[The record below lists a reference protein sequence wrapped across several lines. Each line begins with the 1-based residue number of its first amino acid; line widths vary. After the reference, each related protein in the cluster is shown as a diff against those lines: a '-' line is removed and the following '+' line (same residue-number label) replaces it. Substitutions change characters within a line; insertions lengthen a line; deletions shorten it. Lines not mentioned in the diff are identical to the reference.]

1 MTARLSRSDRA
12 FVRRFE
18 TGDVAPEEFDHRA
31 HLRLAYGYLCGSSA
45 DRAYPK
51 MRAGILSLLDRNG
64 IGRAKYHETVTV
76 AWLQAVHYF
85 MRKAG
90 EIASFDELLEDD
102 DRLLDTSI
110 MLTHYSKARLFSDEA
125 RLRFLPP
132 DLDPIPL
139 EAPLDG

>member
-1 MTARLSRSDRA
+1 MNTSPSPADRA

-18 TGDVAPEEFDHRA
+18 SGEVAPEAFDHRA

-45 DRAYPK
+45 ERAYPK
-51 MRAGILSLLDRNG
+51 MRASILSLLDRNG
-64 IGRAKYHETVTV
+64 IGRTKYHETVTV

-90 EIASFDELLEDD
+90 EVASFDELLEAD

-125 RLRFLPP
+125 RVRFLPP

-139 EAPLDG
+139 EKPLDS